1 MYKILINTNKYIWMH
16 WYVTRWSPE
25 FLWFHNALILPIIY
39 CIYLIDSCFYL
50 NLYLLLFL
58 DVYCIYFI
66 CALSQ
71 SSQSKDLFIAFW
83 RMRSVSSCLSRHQWW
98 EEMSVRAR
106 AGVRELRPSGPGEN
120 GGKRK
125 GKQNEIAS
133 ETGIIIIEGN
143 TQSIRLFESERVDWG
158 HSKPASYSLHRE
170 NKERSLNR
178 FM

>member
-1 MYKILINTNKYIWMH
+1 MLLFKS
-16 WYVTRWSPE
+16 V
-25 FLWFHNALILPIIY
+25 
-39 CIYLIDSCFYL
+39 
-50 NLYLLLFL
+50 LLLFL

-133 ETGIIIIEGN
+133 ETGIIIIEGILKVSDYLKAREWIEGILN
-143 TQSIRLFESERVDWG
+143 QHRTAYTERTRRGVWTVLCRFKWTIKTRDEEIRG
-158 HSKPASYSLHRE
+158 NYSQRP
-170 NKERSLNR
+170 SLGTGTA
-178 FM
+178 